1 MVGIN
6 GSVLYFFHLTLATRS
21 GHVYILKSNLCKL
34 YLFSVSGADFS
45 TGVAELAAMAKV
57 GPHYD
62 SRVRL
67 SALAT
72 VLKTAPHPAPP
83 PKYSETVDK
92 PSDVMDLLF
101 ISELRTLQTSINE
114 ALVAVQQITADPK
127 TDTTLGQV
135 GR

>member
-1 MVGIN
+1 
-6 GSVLYFFHLTLATRS
+6 
-21 GHVYILKSNLCKL
+21 
-34 YLFSVSGADFS
+34 
-45 TGVAELAAMAKV
+45 MAKV

-101 ISELRTLQTSINE
+101 VSELRTLQTSINE

-127 TDTTLGQV
+127 TDTALGKV